1 MESESLHLV
10 NKGLADEIKTLSA
23 RVATN
28 EKLLILCLDM
38 IKNFGHFIPNAV
50 EKFNKE
56 FDRIRGV
63 GADDQALS
71 DKPIDTYLD
80 GNPNHP
86 LDDNPL
92 GENPLGENPLGNN
105 PLGDHPEDLQTDE

>member
-1 MESESLHLV
+1 MESEHLHRA

-38 IKNFGHFIPNAV
+38 IKNFGHFIPAAV
-50 EKFNKE
+50 EKFKNE
-56 FDRIRGV
+56 FDRIRG
-63 GADDQALS
+63 GEGDYQALS
-71 DKPIDTYLD
+71 DKPVTIDTYLD

-86 LDDNPL
+86 MGDNPLDDNSSDKI
-92 GENPLGENPLGNN
+92 E
-105 PLGDHPEDLQTDE
+105 

>member
-1 MESESLHLV
+1 MESEHLHRA

-38 IKNFGHFIPNAV
+38 IKNFGHFIPAAV
-50 EKFNKE
+50 EKFKNE
-56 FDRIRGV
+56 FDRIRG
-63 GADDQALS
+63 GEGDDQALS
-71 DKPIDTYLD
+71 DKPVTIDTYLD

-92 GENPLGENPLGNN
+92 GENPLGNN